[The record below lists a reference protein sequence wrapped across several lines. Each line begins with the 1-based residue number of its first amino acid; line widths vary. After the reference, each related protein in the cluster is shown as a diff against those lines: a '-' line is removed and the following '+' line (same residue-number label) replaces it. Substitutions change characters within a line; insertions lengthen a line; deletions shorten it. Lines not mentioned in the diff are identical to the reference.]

1 MASREFPYSF
11 RRHLGSVINTNMGRA
26 TVQTKHAVTKCANSA
41 KVHVT
46 CLTARVHDITEVQQ
60 QLPKVDFDFGLNVDL
75 AWAIDCLAEFRFERV
90 PELFGHS
97 ELHVKISW
105 VSAVHV
111 NKWFEDRKKPRNVS
125 ISNLEVAM

>member
-1 MASREFPYSF
+1 MR
-11 RRHLGSVINTNMGRA
+11 RA
-26 TVQTKHAVTKCANSA
+26 TVQTKDAISKCANST

-46 CLTARVHDITEVQQ
+46 CPTARVHDITEVHQ
-60 QLPKVDFDFGLNVDL
+60 QLPKVVFDVGLNVDL
-75 AWAIDCLAEFRFERV
+75 ALAIDCLAEFRFER
-90 PELFGHS
+90 FS
-97 ELHVKISW
+97 ELLRLLELNVKISW